1 MNDPFYIY
9 IAIFAVTSLSGVLIG
24 YIIRKTIAEKQI
36 NSAENYAKRVI
47 EDASKEAEAKKK
59 EAVLEAKDEIFKLKS
74 EQERENKDRR
84 NEIQKLEKRLLQ
96 REENLDKKSDQLDK
110 KNEQLDRQISKL
122 EEKELDMEKLLTIRM
137 NELEKISGLSSIE
150 AKEILIGEIKKE
162 VTHDI
167 ATILREK
174 EAEIKEN
181 AEVTAREI
189 ITKTV
194 QRYAAEHVTESVVT
208 VVNLP
213 NDEMKSRIIGRE
225 GRNIRAFETITGI
238 ELIIDDTPEAVVL
251 SGFEPT
257 RREIARI
264 TLEKLIVD
272 GRIHPARI
280 EEMYEKAKQEVDQT
294 IKIEGENACDKA
306 NVRGLH
312 PELVKYIGRLKY
324 RTSYGQNVLTH
335 SVEVANLAG
344 MLAQE
349 LGADVKIAKRGGFLH
364 DIGKAIDHEME
375 GTHVELGVQL
385 AKKYKEKWEIIHC
398 IEAHHGDVE
407 AQTVEAIIV
416 QAADT
421 ISAARPGARR
431 ESLENY
437 VKRLENLEAIANS
450 YEGIEKSYAMQ
461 AGREL
466 RIMVKPESISEDQM
480 VIIAH
485 DISKRIEEELEYPG
499 HIKIDIIRETRVTD
513 YAK

>member
-137 NELEKISGLSSIE
+137 NELEKISGLSSVE

-213 NDEMKSRIIGRE
+213 NDEMKGRIIGRE

-480 VIIAH
+480 VIVAH

>member
-59 EAVLEAKDEIFKLKS
+59 KAVLEAKDEIFKLKS
-74 EQERENKDRR
+74 EQERENKDKR

-137 NELEKISGLSSIE
+137 NELEKISGLSSVE

-213 NDEMKSRIIGRE
+213 NDEMKGRIIGRE

>member
-137 NELEKISGLSSIE
+137 NELEKISGLSSVE

-213 NDEMKSRIIGRE
+213 NDEMKGRIIGRE

-272 GRIHPARI
+272 SKIHPARI

-312 PELVKYIGRLKY
+312 
-324 RTSYGQNVLTH
+324 
-335 SVEVANLAG
+335 
-344 MLAQE
+344 
-349 LGADVKIAKRGGFLH
+349 LGSSKIKISGFIAK
-364 DIGKAIDHEME
+364 I
-375 GTHVELGVQL
+375 
-385 AKKYKEKWEIIHC
+385 
-398 IEAHHGDVE
+398 
-407 AQTVEAIIV
+407 
-416 QAADT
+416 
-421 ISAARPGARR
+421 P
-431 ESLENY
+431 
-437 VKRLENLEAIANS
+437 AIAT
-450 YEGIEKSYAMQ
+450 
-461 AGREL
+461 L
-466 RIMVKPESISEDQM
+466 
-480 VIIAH
+480 
-485 DISKRIEEELEYPG
+485 LF
-499 HIKIDIIRETRVTD
+499 
-513 YAK
+513 

>member
-137 NELEKISGLSSIE
+137 NELEKISGLSSVE

-213 NDEMKSRIIGRE
+213 NDEMKGRIIGRE

>member
-137 NELEKISGLSSIE
+137 NELEKISGLSSVE
-150 AKEILIGEIKKE
+150 TKEILIGEIKKE

-213 NDEMKSRIIGRE
+213 NDEMKGRIIGRE

>member
-213 NDEMKSRIIGRE
+213 NDEMKGRIIGRE

>member
-1 MNDPFYIY
+1 M
-9 IAIFAVTSLSGVLIG
+9 
-24 YIIRKTIAEKQI
+24 
-36 NSAENYAKRVI
+36 
-47 EDASKEAEAKKK
+47 
-59 EAVLEAKDEIFKLKS
+59 LEAKDEIFKLKS

-137 NELEKISGLSSIE
+137 NELEKISGLSSVE

-213 NDEMKSRIIGRE
+213 NDEMKGRIIGRE

>member
-36 NSAENYAKRVI
+36 NSAENYAKRII

-137 NELEKISGLSSIE
+137 NELEKISGLSSVE

-213 NDEMKSRIIGRE
+213 NDEMKGRIIGRE

>member
-137 NELEKISGLSSIE
+137 NELEKISGLSSVE

-213 NDEMKSRIIGRE
+213 NDEMKGRIIGRE

-294 IKIEGENACDKA
+294 IKIEEENAYNKA
-306 NVRGLH
+306 NIRKLH

>member
-137 NELEKISGLSSIE
+137 NELEKISGLSSVE

-213 NDEMKSRIIGRE
+213 NDEMKGRIIGRE

-485 DISKRIEEELEYPG
+485 DISKRIEDT
-499 HIKIDIIRETRVTD
+499 ITRINFNL
-513 YAK
+513 

>member
-1 MNDPFYIY
+1 MNDPFYVY

-137 NELEKISGLSSIE
+137 NELEKISGLSSVE

-213 NDEMKSRIIGRE
+213 NDEMKGRIIGRE

>member
-110 KNEQLDRQISKL
+110 KNEQLNRQISKL

-137 NELEKISGLSSIE
+137 NELEKISGLSSVE

-213 NDEMKSRIIGRE
+213 NDEMKGRIIGRE

>member
-74 EQERENKDRR
+74 EQERENKYRR

-137 NELEKISGLSSIE
+137 NELEKISGLSSVE

-213 NDEMKSRIIGRE
+213 NDEMKGRIIGRE